1 MRTIG
6 YLILFL
12 ISFSSFAQDVKV
24 VDKETGKPINN
35 VTVFTEK
42 VYFNS
47 STNSKGIVDISLV
60 KKEDVLFFSHISY
73 ALKSF
78 QKATIKNNKFT
89 LINFFASWCS
99 PCRAEHRYLVN
110 LSNEDLDIKIIGI
123 NFKDKKKV

>member
-78 QKATIKNNKFT
+78 QKATIKNSA
-89 LINFFASWCS
+89 FFM
-99 PCRAEHRYLVN
+99 Y
-110 LSNEDLDIKIIGI
+110 
-123 NFKDKKKV
+123 